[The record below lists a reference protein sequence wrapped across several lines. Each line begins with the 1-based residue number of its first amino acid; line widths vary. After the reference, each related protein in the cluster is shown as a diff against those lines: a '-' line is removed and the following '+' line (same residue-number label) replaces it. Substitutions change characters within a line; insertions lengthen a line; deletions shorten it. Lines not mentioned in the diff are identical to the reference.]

1 MYNYAILDPRNP
13 AKAPEAVEANDKVF
27 SAAVGVYGIE
37 ISVPALAARCV
48 GNLDPQ
54 HSGGMNVAAC
64 EAALTCEL
72 PPPGATL
79 ATVRPDADSVT
90 AMAVLAARKMAGDGY
105 PWPGALFDESR
116 VRLIAKADTAP
127 SGPWRKDYSPPADF
141 ARANSIAMDT
151 RSPLWE
157 RVEKIYLWIRNYG
170 PLSDCPMPDH
180 SGVEVHLSECGR
192 YAVARADGV
201 AGRGACGAGYR
212 VAPIV
217 IAINEA
223 FAMRGEPPHRKYTV
237 ARWNS
242 THVPMNWAG
251 MLEELNQLE
260 PGWAGSGDSI
270 CGSPQGTASTL
281 SLSEVIGIV
290 ERHLP
295 PTE

>member
-72 PPPGATL
+72 PPEGATL
-79 ATVRPDADSVT
+79 ATVRPDADSVL
-90 AMAVLAARKMAGDGY
+90 AMAVITMRAGGR
-105 PWPGALFDESR
+105 PIDESKI
-116 VRLIAKADTAP
+116 RLIGASDSAP
-127 SGPWRKDYSPPADF
+127 NGPWRKGYHPPKEF
-141 ARANSIAMDT
+141 AQVNMLTMNHVDSMIGRVDRLIDWIEGFGRLPDVEPVDNSEFDIEPSKDGRYVVVRANGS
-151 RSPLWE
+151 
-157 RVEKIYLWIRNYG
+157 
-170 PLSDCPMPDH
+170 
-180 SGVEVHLSECGR
+180 
-192 YAVARADGV
+192 
-201 AGRGACGAGYR
+201 AGRGACGAGYQS
-212 VAPIV
+212 APIV
-217 IAINEA
+217 IALNEA
-223 FAMRGEPPHRKYTV
+223 FSMRGEEPHRKYTI

-242 THVPMNWAG
+242 THVPMDWAG

-260 PGWAGSGDSI
+260 PGWGGAGNSI